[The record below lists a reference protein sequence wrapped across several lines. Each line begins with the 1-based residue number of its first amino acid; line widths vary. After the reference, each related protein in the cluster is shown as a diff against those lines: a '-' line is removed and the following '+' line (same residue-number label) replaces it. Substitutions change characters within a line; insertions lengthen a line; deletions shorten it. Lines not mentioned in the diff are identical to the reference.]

1 MCAGNIGEPVVDEKT
16 RKAYELKA
24 EVMKGL
30 AHPLRVAIADF
41 LSHGEQCVC
50 DIAEHVGARLSNV
63 SRHLAVMLRAGIVSS
78 RKDGLKVH
86 YSLRTPC
93 VKKFLSY
100 AATVLR
106 EQLKDRNAILQEP

>member
-1 MCAGNIGEPVVDEKT
+1 M
-16 RKAYELKA
+16 KA
-24 EVMKGL
+24 EVLKGL
-30 AHPLRVAIADF
+30 AHPVRVAIADF
-41 LSHGEQCVC
+41 LGHGEQCVC

-63 SRHLAVMLRAGIVSS
+63 SRHLAVMLKAGILSC

-106 EQLKDRNAILQEP
+106 KQLKDRSAILQGP